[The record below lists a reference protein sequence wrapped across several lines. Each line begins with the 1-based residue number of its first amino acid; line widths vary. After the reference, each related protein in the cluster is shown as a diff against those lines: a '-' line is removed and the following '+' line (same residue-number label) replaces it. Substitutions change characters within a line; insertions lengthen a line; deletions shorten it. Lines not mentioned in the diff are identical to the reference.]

1 VAPGDVALAL
11 VTVVLWGAAFVATRI
26 GLDSFSPA
34 QLVAL
39 RFLIAAAP
47 VLFVGRPPVAW
58 PVLIAGGLTLYAGQ
72 FLCQFFGIASGMPP
86 GLASLV
92 VQTQA
97 LFTVL
102 FAALVLRERPTARQW
117 LGLGVASTGLVVI
130 GATAHTGGTAGSAL
144 TLLGF
149 GLTLVSPISFAIGN
163 VYLKKIGAQTIGGT
177 TDLAVVAWMSL
188 VPPLPALVLS
198 LVFDGAGDIPRAV
211 VAAPSAGWVAAL
223 SLGVLATVV
232 AYTIWGTL
240 LRRYPVA
247 TVAPFAL
254 LVPFVG
260 ALSSALVL
268 GERFGPLRLLGMAC
282 VLVGLAVIVLP
293 VQRHSRRARIHSGPG
308 APGGLGGR

>member
-1 VAPGDVALAL
+1 VAATDVALAL
-11 VTVVLWGAAFVATRI
+11 VTVALWGVAFVATRI

-47 VLFVGRPPVAW
+47 VLFVRRPPVAW
-58 PVLIAGGLTLYAGQ
+58 PVLIAAGLTLYAGQ
-72 FLCQFFGIASGMPP
+72 FLFQFFGIASGMPP

-102 FAALVLRERPTARQW
+102 FAALVLRERPTARQT
-117 LGLGVASTGLVVI
+117 LGLGIALTGLAVI
-130 GATAHTGGTAGSAL
+130 GATAHPGATAGSAL

-163 VYLKKIGAQTIGGT
+163 VYLKKIGVQTIGGT
-177 TDLAVVAWMSL
+177 ADSAIVAWMSL

-198 LVFDGAGDIPRAV
+198 FFLDGAGGLAHAV
-211 VAAPSAGWVAAL
+211 VAASWAGWLATL
-223 SLGVLATVV
+223 YLGLLATVV
-232 AYTIWGTL
+232 AYTIWGRL

-247 TVAPFAL
+247 SVAPFAL

-268 GERFGPLRLLGMAC
+268 GERFGPLRLLGMAF
-282 VLVGLAVIVLP
+282 VLLGLGVIVMPGL
-293 VQRHSRRARIHSGPG
+293 RSRSPRAATP
-308 APGGLGGR
+308 